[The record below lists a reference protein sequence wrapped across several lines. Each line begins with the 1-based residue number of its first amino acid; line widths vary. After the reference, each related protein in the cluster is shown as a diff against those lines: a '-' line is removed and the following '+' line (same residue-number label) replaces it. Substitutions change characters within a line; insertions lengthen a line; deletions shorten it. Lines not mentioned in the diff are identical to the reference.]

1 MEEQD
6 VYSQLY
12 HQLSPFQRRCRY
24 NLYNMRQA
32 DERTTGIDK
41 KLMEI
46 DQNDRDPIN
55 STIKLSKA
63 TIEVVHTSKS
73 DPDRPFPAHR
83 TYSVHTKQQTVD
95 ERTTRIDKKLMEID
109 KINKIHPTA
118 LFK

>member
-1 MEEQD
+1 
-6 VYSQLY
+6 
-12 HQLSPFQRRCRY
+12 
-24 NLYNMRQA
+24 MRQA

-41 KLMEI
+41 KLI
-46 DQNDRDPIN
+46 KKKKKDRDPIN

-63 TIEVVHTSKS
+63 STIEVVHTSKS
-73 DPDRPFPAHR
+73 VPDRPFPAHG